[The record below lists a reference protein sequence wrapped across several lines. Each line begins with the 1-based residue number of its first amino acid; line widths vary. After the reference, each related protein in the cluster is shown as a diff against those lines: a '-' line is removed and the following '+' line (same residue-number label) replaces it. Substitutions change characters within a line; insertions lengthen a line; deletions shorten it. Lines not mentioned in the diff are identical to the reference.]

1 MNITLSAA
9 LCAVIAFVISAVLGP
24 ILIPILKKLKF
35 GQQILEIGP
44 NWHQS
49 KNGTPT
55 MGGFIFIAAVFT
67 TGIIFIRD
75 LRGVLTLIFALL
87 CGGIGFLDDYIKVVK
102 KRNKGLSPMGK
113 IILMLI
119 VTITFSA
126 VGMATNLIGTSLL
139 IPFTQIQIDISYFML
154 PLLVFIMIGFINSV
168 NLTDGIDGL
177 ASSVTFIVT
186 LFFTL
191 ISMVG
196 GYSGLSCFSASI
208 SGGLCGFMIY
218 NLHPA
223 KVFMGDTGSL
233 FLGGA
238 VVALAVLNNMPLMLI
253 IIGIIYLIEAASVML
268 QVGYFKLT
276 KGKRLFKMAP
286 IHHHFEMSGIKE
298 NGIVILFSFITF
310 IACLLSFLYFMQ
322 N

>member
-1 MNITLSAA
+1 MNISLSAA
-9 LCAVIAFVISAVLGP
+9 LCAVIAFLISAVSGP
-24 ILIPILKKLKF
+24 ILIPILRKLKF

-44 NWHQS
+44 KWHES

-55 MGGFIFIAAVFT
+55 MGGIIFIAAIFI
-67 TGIIFIRD
+67 TGLFFIRD
-75 LRGVLTLIFALL
+75 LRGFLVLIFSIL

-126 VGMATNLIGTSLL
+126 VALALNMIQTSIA
-139 IPFTQIQIDISYFML
+139 IPFTSLRLEISYFII
-154 PLLVFIMIGFINSV
+154 PVLVFIMIGFINSV
-168 NLTDGIDGL
+168 NLTDGVDGL
-177 ASSVTFIVT
+177 ASSVTFVVA

-191 ISMVG
+191 ISMIFISNG
-196 GYSGLSCFSASI
+196 QAHFSAALA
-208 SGGLCGFMIY
+208 GGLCGFMIY

-238 VVALAVLNNMPLMLI
+238 VVSLAILNDMPLILI
-253 IIGIIYLIEAASVML
+253 VVGIIYLVEAVSVML
-268 QVGYFKLT
+268 QVTFFKLT

-286 IHHHFEMSGIKE
+286 IHHHFEMSGMSE
-298 NGIVILFSFITF
+298 NKIVVLFSFITF
-310 IACLLSFLYFMQ
+310 VTCLISFLFYMP
-322 N
+322 